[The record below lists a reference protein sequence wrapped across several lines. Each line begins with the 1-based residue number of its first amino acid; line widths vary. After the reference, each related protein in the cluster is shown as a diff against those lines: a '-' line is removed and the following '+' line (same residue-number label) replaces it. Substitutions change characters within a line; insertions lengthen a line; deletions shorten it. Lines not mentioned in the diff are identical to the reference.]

1 MKQGKKIIALLALLA
16 SVVMTSN
23 PVLAITLDELDAPLG
38 PKNKMGLGAAPE
50 SEIVEVKSKVDNVKA
65 KLKPAQNLEEK
76 KANTINPNLTY
87 ADLSLKNISND
98 ILADL
103 GEEEPVISRDLE
115 ILWLGVAQKSET
127 IKYAIYKLSN
137 PDEDKPSNGILK
149 KIIRP
154 VASLSTIAGT
164 AFSANPFVASGALIG
179 GNLLGGLT
187 TDSKELNYRFS
198 KVSDT
203 DMVLLVRKIDKLQE
217 RLLENY
223 IDYKKKKLIYE
234 RALKNLEERE
244 KIYLASQKKPKEEL
258 IIADVYYRNAQ
269 NFASKAKT
277 QFWIARQ
284 ALEQFT
290 GTEALKQIEGEQN
303 FDTLGLKLN
312 HKG

>member
-1 MKQGKKIIALLALLA
+1 MKNFLILLTLIITTTCANAL
-16 SVVMTSN
+16 
-23 PVLAITLDELDAPLG
+23 TLNEIDMPMSS
-38 PKNKMGLGAAPE
+38 KNKMGLSNIPE
-50 SEIVEVKSKVDNVKA
+50 TEIVEVKSTVDSVKV
-65 KLKPAQNLEEK
+65 KLKPAQKHEEK
-76 KANTINPNLTY
+76 QTANVANPNMTY
-87 ADLSLKNISND
+87 ADLSLKNISSD
-98 ILADL
+98 VLADL
-103 GEEEPVISRDLE
+103 SDEEASISRDLE

-137 PDEDKPSNGILK
+137 PDEDKPSEGILK

-179 GNLLGGLT
+179 GNLLGGIT
-187 TDSKELNYRFS
+187 TDSKELNYRFT

-223 IDYKKKKLIYE
+223 VDYRKKRVVYE

-244 KIYLASQKKPKEEL
+244 KVYNASQKKPKEEL

-269 NFASKAKT
+269 NFTSKAKT
-277 QFWIARQ
+277 QFWVSRQ
-284 ALEQFT
+284 ALEQFA
-290 GTEALKQIEGEQN
+290 GSEALKEIEGEQK
-303 FDTLGLKLN
+303 FDNLGLN
-312 HKG
+312 

>member
-1 MKQGKKIIALLALLA
+1 MKKGKKFLILLALIA
-16 SVVMTSN
+16 SMA
-23 PVLAITLDELDAPLG
+23 PVSAITLNEIDMPLA
-38 PKNKMGLGAAPE
+38 PKNKMGLGDKPE
-50 SEIVEVKSKVDNVKA
+50 SEIVEVKSKVDNVKV
-65 KLKPAQNLEEK
+65 KLKPAQKPEEK
-76 KANTINPNLTY
+76 STASAINPNLTY
-87 ADLSLKNISND
+87 ADLSLKNISTD

-103 GEEEPVISRDLE
+103 AEEELTISRDLE
-115 ILWLGVAQKSET
+115 TLWLGVAQKSET

-137 PDEDKPSNGILK
+137 PDEDKPSDGILK

-164 AFSANPFVASGALIG
+164 AFSGNPFVASGALIG

-217 RLLENY
+217 RLLDNY

-244 KIYLASQKKPKEEL
+244 KIYQASQKKSKEEL

-277 QFWIARQ
+277 QFWVARQ
-284 ALEQFT
+284 ALEQFA
-290 GTEALKQIEGEQN
+290 GTEALKQVEGDQN
-303 FDTLGLKLN
+303 FDNLGLRLN
-312 HKG
+312 TNG

>member
-1 MKQGKKIIALLALLA
+1 MNRGKKLLILLALIIA
-16 SVVMTSN
+16 SN
-23 PVLAITLDELDAPLG
+23 PVFAVNLSELDMPRG
-38 PKNKMGLGAAPE
+38 FKNKMGLGDVPE
-50 SEIVEVKSKVDNVKA
+50 SEIVEVKSKVDNVKV
-65 KLKPAQNLEEK
+65 KLKPAQKVEEK
-76 KANTINPNLTY
+76 KASAINPNLTY
-87 ADLSLKNISND
+87 ADLSLKNISTD

-103 GEEEPVISRDLE
+103 AEEEPLISRDLE

-137 PDEDKPSNGILK
+137 PDEDKPSSGILK

-164 AFSANPFVASGALIG
+164 AFSTNPFVASGALIG
-179 GNLLGGLT
+179 GNLLGGIT

-198 KVSDT
+198 RVSDT

-244 KIYLASQKKPKEEL
+244 KIYNASQKKPKEEL

-284 ALEQFT
+284 ALEQFA

-303 FDTLGLKLN
+303 FDNLGLN
-312 HKG
+312 R